1 MGAKS
6 QVKRRERG
14 EPSLALPS
22 SFEADLSGF
31 LSWVQLE
38 KGLARNTVASYETDL
53 IQCAD
58 SLFSQGVANWR
69 EVRIEH
75 LSHWLAS
82 LTEDAYAVASLSRKL
97 SAVRMLAKYMVGEG
111 VLKEDFTELMT
122 NPKKR
127 RPLPGC
133 LAIEEIE
140 SFLAAPDLNTPLGK
154 RDRALFELTYGSGLR
169 VSEIC
174 ALPMNAIDA
183 EEGFARIFGKGSKE
197 RVVPVGRHACDAI
210 RNYLHGGRPHLVKD
224 GTGGELFLSMRGRG
238 ISRKMIW
245 VLVKGYAKKAGI
257 EKNVTP
263 HGLRH
268 SFATHLLMGGADVRA
283 VQEMLGHADVG
294 TTQIYTQVEA
304 ERLLDEHANFH
315 PLSRSAG

>member
-14 EPSLALPS
+14 EPSLVLPS

-122 NPKKR
+122 NPKPGT
-127 RPLPGC
+127 PLVVIDLVFAFPSEGNHHHWLECPGPA
-133 LAIEEIE
+133 LAIEVEILLE
-140 SFLAAPDLNTPLGK
+140 RKSQSQVADPAVRLSLLPTRSVGHFPFRIDDKRQLGGQPNFLFPSVNALNVEQVDFLGK
-154 RDRALFELTYGSGLR
+154 AF
-169 VSEIC
+169 V
-174 ALPMNAIDA
+174 
-183 EEGFARIFGKGSKE
+183 
-197 RVVPVGRHACDAI
+197 
-210 RNYLHGGRPHLVKD
+210 
-224 GTGGELFLSMRGRG
+224 ELF
-238 ISRKMIW
+238 
-245 VLVKGYAKKAGI
+245 
-257 EKNVTP
+257 
-263 HGLRH
+263 
-268 SFATHLLMGGADVRA
+268 AT
-283 VQEMLGHADVG
+283 Q
-294 TTQIYTQVEA
+294 
-304 ERLLDEHANFH
+304 
-315 PLSRSAG
+315 